1 MDGAS
6 TSTFAA
12 GVTGT
17 ANIAALAVQQIV
29 KKPFPTKAIPRLGWR
44 VLSLVQ
50 FLSIGEAGIVL

>member
-17 ANIAALAVQQIV
+17 AKIAALAVQQIV
-29 KKPFPTKAIPRLGWR
+29 KKPFPTEAIARLGWR
-44 VLSLVQ
+44 VLSLVI
-50 FLSIGEAGIVL
+50 FLSIGEAGVVR